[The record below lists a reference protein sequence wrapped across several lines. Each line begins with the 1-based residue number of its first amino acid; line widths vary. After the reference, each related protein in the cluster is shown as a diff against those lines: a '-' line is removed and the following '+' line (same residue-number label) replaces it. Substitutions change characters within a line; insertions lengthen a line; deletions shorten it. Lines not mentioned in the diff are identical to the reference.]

1 MSDALKIETETPETA
16 HDHRLPGANA
26 AAAYDVAAI
35 RADFPILTREV
46 YGKPLVYLD
55 NGASAQK
62 PRQVLE
68 AMDGAYRRY
77 YSNVHR
83 GVHKLS
89 QEATDAFEAARE
101 KAAAFV
107 GCTNQDEIVF
117 TRGATE
123 AINLVAHSWGQAN
136 LGEGDEIVVTVLEHH
151 ANIVPWQM
159 LRERTGCTIKV
170 VPLEA
175 DGTPDMAAYAEALG
189 PKTKLVAV
197 AHISNVLGTVL
208 PVRQMIEQAHAV
220 GAKVLLDGCQA
231 APHMPIDVQ
240 TLGCDFYVFSAHK
253 LYGPTGIGV
262 LWAPFETLSG
272 MAPYQG
278 GGEMIARV
286 TFEETTYKE
295 PPHRFEAGTPAIV
308 EAIGLGA
315 AIDYVS
321 EIGLDAVAAHE
332 ERLLRYATERL
343 SAIDGVTIYGTA
355 KDKAAIVSFNVE
367 GAHAHDVGTILDRSG
382 VAVRCGH
389 HCAQPLMDYLDV
401 PATAR
406 ASFGLYNT
414 EAEVDALAAA
424 IEKVK
429 DFF

>member
-1 MSDALKIETETPETA
+1 MSDALKTETPQTA
-16 HDHRLPGANA
+16 AAHALPGANRQ
-26 AAAYDVAAI
+26 AAYDVEAI
-35 RADFPILTREV
+35 RADFPILAREV

-62 PRQVLE
+62 PVQVLN
-68 AMDGAYRRY
+68 AMDEAYRRY

-83 GVHKLS
+83 GIHKLS
-89 QEATDAFEAARE
+89 QEATDAFEAARD
-101 KAAAFV
+101 KVAGFV
-107 GCTNQDEIVF
+107 GTENHDEIVF

-123 AINLVAHSWGQAN
+123 AINLVANAWGDRHLKA
-136 LGEGDEIVVTVLEHH
+136 GDEIVVTVLEHH

-159 LRERTGCTIKV
+159 LRERTGCEIRV
-170 VPLEA
+170 VPLTP
-175 DGTPDMAAYAEALG
+175 DGTPDMAVFDELLG
-189 PKTKLVAV
+189 PRTKLLAV

-208 PVRQMIEQAHAV
+208 PVREMIDKAHAV

-231 APHMPIDVQ
+231 APHMPIDVKA
-240 TLGCDFYVFSAHK
+240 LGCDFYVFSAHK

-262 LWAPFETLSG
+262 LWAPFEILSE
-272 MAPYQG
+272 MPPYQG

-315 AIDYVS
+315 AVDYVQG
-321 EIGLDAVAAHE
+321 IGLDAIAAHE
-332 ERLLRYATERL
+332 ESLLRYATERMT
-343 SAIDGVTIYGTA
+343 AIEGVTIYGTA
-355 KDKAAIVSFNVE
+355 KEKAAIVSFNVA
-367 GAHAHDVGTILDRSG
+367 GPHAHDVGTILDRSG
-382 VAVRCGH
+382 VAVRAGH

-414 EAEVDALAAA
+414 KAEVDALAAA

>member
-1 MSDALKIETETPETA
+1 MSEVLNRETPATA
-16 HDHRLPGANA
+16 TGHAVPGANRD
-26 AAAYDVAAI
+26 AAYDVERI

-62 PRQVLE
+62 PVQVLD
-68 AMDGAYRRY
+68 AMDEAYRRY

-83 GVHKLS
+83 GIHRLS
-89 QEATDAFEAARE
+89 QEATDAFEAARD
-101 KAAAFV
+101 KVARFIGAPSH
-107 GCTNQDEIVF
+107 DEIVF

-123 AINLVAHSWGQAN
+123 AINLVASSWGQRHI
-136 LGEGDEIVVTVLEHH
+136 GEGDEIVVTVLEHH

-159 LRERTGCTIKV
+159 LRERTGCVLKV
-170 VPLEA
+170 VPLTPE
-175 DGTPDMAAYAEALG
+175 GTPDLQVYESLLG
-189 PKTKLVAV
+189 PRTKLVAV

-208 PVRQMIEQAHAV
+208 PVRQMIDMAHAA

-231 APHMPIDVQ
+231 APHTPVDMRA
-240 TLGCDFYVFSAHK
+240 LGCDFYVFSSHK

-262 LWAPFETLSG
+262 LWAPFETLDE
-272 MAPYQG
+272 MPPYQG
-278 GGEMIARV
+278 GGEMIDRV
-286 TFEETTYKE
+286 TFEETTFKS

-315 AIDYVS
+315 AVDYVDG
-321 EIGLDAVAAHE
+321 IGLDAIAAHE
-332 ERLLRYATERL
+332 ESLLRYATERL
-343 SAIDGVTIYGTA
+343 SAIDGLTLYGTA
-355 KDKAAIVSFNVE
+355 KEKAAILSFNLE
-367 GAHAHDVGTILDRSG
+367 GPHAHDVGTILDRSG

-389 HCAQPLMDYLDV
+389 HCAQPLMDFLDV
-401 PATAR
+401 PATSR

-414 EAEVDALAAA
+414 HAEVDALAAA

>member
-1 MSDALKIETETPETA
+1 MSEALKQDLPEEGAT
-16 HDHRLPGANA
+16 HRLPGANR
-26 AAAYDVAAI
+26 AAAYDVERI

-62 PRQVLE
+62 PQAVLD
-68 AMDGAYRRY
+68 AMDEAYSRY

-83 GVHKLS
+83 GIHRLS
-89 QEATDAFEAARE
+89 QEATDAFEAARG
-101 KAAAFV
+101 KVARFI
-107 GCTNQDEIVF
+107 GCRNEDEIVF

-123 AINLVAHSWGQAN
+123 AINLVATSWGQRN
-136 LGEGDEIVVTVLEHH
+136 LGPGDEILLTVLEHH

-159 LRERTGCTIKV
+159 LRERTGCEIKV
-170 VPLEA
+170 VPL
-175 DGTPDMAAYAEALG
+175 TPDGSPDMEAYERLLG

-208 PVRQMIEQAHAV
+208 PVRQMADKAHAV

-231 APHMPIDVQ
+231 APHMPIDMQ
-240 TLGCDFYVFSAHK
+240 ATGCDFYVFSAHK

-262 LWAPFETLSG
+262 LWAPFDLLSE
-272 MAPYQG
+272 MPPYQG
-278 GGEMIARV
+278 GGEMIDRV
-286 TFEETTYKE
+286 TFEETTFKE

-308 EAIGLGA
+308 EAVGLGA
-315 AIDYVS
+315 AIDYVQ
-321 EIGLDAVAAHE
+321 EIGLDAIAAHE
-332 ERLLRYATERL
+332 ESLLRYATERL
-343 SAIDGVTIYGTA
+343 TAIEGLTLYGTA
-355 KDKAAIVSFNVE
+355 REKAAILAFNLA
-367 GAHAHDVGTILDRSG
+367 GPHAHDVGTILDRSG

-401 PATAR
+401 PATSR

-414 EAEVDALAAA
+414 HAEVDALAQA